1 MITIKKYIKYI
12 GNVVTVL
19 SIAFVIY
26 ALFKLNIDFGRLAN
40 ARAIIICV
48 AGSLG
53 VALTVYI
60 LAFAWKNTLDYL
72 AGSKTSYR
80 EAAHVYGKAN
90 IGKYLPGN
98 VMHYV
103 ERNLFATKIGLNQLE
118 LAISSVIEVI
128 GIVVVALLFSVI
140 CAYRELVMALREYM
154 KPAYLIIAVVAVVL
168 AIAGAAVICLKSKRV
183 REMAGRLANV
193 KFLIVFIEN
202 MLIYAVV
209 FAILG
214 FILVLICRYI
224 LEIELTLSMCAMV
237 ITYYMLSWVVGF
249 VIPGAPGGI
258 GVREAVLVLLMGSS
272 SIMSGSQILMAA
284 LVHRMLS
291 IIGDIVGYFIS
302 LALGQKE

>member
-1 MITIKKYIKYI
+1 MRAIKKYVKYI
-12 GNVVTVL
+12 GNIVTVL

-26 ALFKLNIDFGRLAN
+26 ALFKLDIDFERLAN
-40 ARAIIICV
+40 MKSVIICII
-48 AGSLG
+48 GSLG
-53 VALTVYI
+53 VTLTVYI
-60 LAFAWKNTLDYL
+60 LAYAWKNILDYL
-72 AGSKTSYR
+72 AESNTSYK

-128 GIVVVALLFSVI
+128 GIIVVALLVSVI
-140 CAYRELVMALREYM
+140 CAHKELVMALKEYLN
-154 KPAYLIIAVVAVVL
+154 PVFIGIVAVVGCI
-168 AIAGAAVICLKSKRV
+168 AIAAVIIICMKSKRV
-183 REMAGRLANV
+183 REMAGRLANI
-193 KFLIVFIEN
+193 KFLFVFLKN
-202 MLIYAVV
+202 MILYAVV
-209 FAILG
+209 FIILG
-214 FILVLICRYI
+214 AILVLICGNI
-224 LEIELTLSMCAMV
+224 LEINMNVSDCAMV

-249 VIPGAPGGI
+249 VVPGAPGGI
-258 GVREAVLVLLMGSS
+258 GVREAVLVLLMGQA

-302 LALGQKE
+302 LLLK